1 MHKCIKSIASACAI
15 VKYADM
21 HKNELNFL
29 RVIVMSTSVLIKNLD
44 YLMHQK
50 RVNATDLQDLINVPQ
65 STTSRIL
72 NGSTNNPSDKTLK
85 KYADYFGVDIGELRY
100 KDLTD
105 QKTKI
110 RMAIDDPSS
119 LPPALRDHLTA
130 DHGEDELDTDNIE
143 AMLERYVPVISWVAA
158 GDMTPVLSTCLTD
171 VMEWIPRPSHLSKT
185 AFGLVIRG
193 RSMMPEFKPDE
204 IIYVEPEFNPY
215 WLRDGDLVVVSC
227 DGDGEATF
235 KQLVMG
241 ETSEDMYLKPLNP
254 EWHNQEIRPMN
265 ECRLVGVVDGK
276 YVRYR
281 KHRQWS

>member
-1 MHKCIKSIASACAI
+1 MNTVGERIFKLRKDKKLSR
-15 VKYADM
+15 
-21 HKNELNFL
+21 EFL
-29 RVIVMSTSVLIKNLD
+29 GEKIGVSKTAIKNWEDGENSPKVEFLESLAK
-44 YLMHQK
+44 YF
-50 RVNATDLQDLINVPQ
+50 NVDFNWLV
-65 STTSRIL
+65 T
-72 NGSTNNPSDKTLK
+72 GSGETNTLPK
-85 KYADYFGVDIGELRY
+85 PA
-100 KDLTD
+100 
-105 QKTKI
+105 I
-110 RMAIDDPSS
+110 RMAIDDPNSM
-119 LPPALRDHLTA
+119 PPALRDHLTA
-130 DHGEDELDTDNIE
+130 DHGDDELDTDNLE

-171 VMEWIPRPSHLSKT
+171 VMEWIPRPSHLSKM

-235 KQLVMG
+235 KQLVIG

-281 KHRQWS
+281 KQRQWN

>member
-1 MHKCIKSIASACAI
+1 MNTLAER
-15 VKYADM
+15 VKFARERAGLTQQEVADLAGM
-21 HKNELNFL
+21 K
-29 RVIVMSTSVLIKNLD
+29 
-44 YLMHQK
+44 Q
-50 RVNATDLQDLINVPQ
+50 
-65 STTSRIL
+65 
-72 NGSTNNPSDKTLK
+72 PS
-85 KYADYFGVDIGELRY
+85 YFKIETG
-100 KDLTD
+100 
-105 QKTKI
+105 KTKRTGFINKLANVLKVDSNWLETGNGEMTTKPAI

-119 LPPALRDHLTA
+119 LPEALRDHLTA
-130 DHGEDELDTDNIE
+130 DHGDDELDTDNFE
-143 AMLERYVPVISWVAA
+143 AMLERYVPVISWVQA

-171 VMEWIPRPSHLSKT
+171 VIEWIPRPSHLSKM

-215 WLRDGDLVVVSC
+215 CLRDGDLVVVSC
-227 DGDGEATF
+227 DNDSEATF

-254 EWHNQEIRPMN
+254 EWHNQEIRPMG

-281 KHRQWS
+281 KHRQWH

>member
-1 MHKCIKSIASACAI
+1 MSEITERLIARA
-15 VKYADM
+15 
-21 HKNELNFL
+21 NELGL
-29 RVIVMSTSVLIKNLD
+29 KQTDLIKGTGAGKTTVHKWFNHLNDPSAKYLD
-44 YLMHQK
+44 
-50 RVNATDLQDLINVPQ
+50 DL
-65 STTSRIL
+65 S
-72 NGSTNNPSDKTLK
+72 KTLK
-85 KYADYFGVDIGELRY
+85 TTPQWL
-100 KDLTD
+100 LTGSEPA
-105 QKTKI
+105 I
-110 RMAIDDPSS
+110 RMAIDDPNSM
-119 LPPALRDHLTA
+119 PPALRDHLTA
-130 DHGEDELDTDNIE
+130 DHGDDELDTDNIE
-143 AMLERYVPVISWVAA
+143 SMLERYVPVISWVAA

-171 VMEWIPRPSHLSKT
+171 VMEWIPRPSHLSKL

-281 KHRQWS
+281 KQRQWN